1 MFFILKE
8 GSGAQKGSAQN
19 SVASYLKGL
28 NSNLVSLSGLEALF
42 VLLPV
47 VRGLVRLHLGMR
59 DNGAQRGGKYREFS
73 VSILSQCH
81 ESKIQKVL
89 IWMLVLKDSL
99 LSVTE

>member
-8 GSGAQKGSAQN
+8 GSGAQKGFAQN
-19 SVASYLKGL
+19 AMASYLKGL

-47 VRGLVRLHLGMR
+47 VRGSVRLHLGMR

-73 VSILSQCH
+73 VSILPQAEQAQVTGH
-81 ESKIQKVL
+81 LAL
-89 IWMLVLKDSL
+89 ILE
-99 LSVTE
+99 TI